1 MRTIKS
7 FCTARISSEINLSVE
22 TDLAKPRAAVSSS
35 TQPYASTRGS
45 PFDTRWPYIRDVS
58 PLSPVLVT
66 IDMAILGGILE
77 RLGKRVM
84 GFVVAHYFITPLA
97 PEQRCIARIGNLHFS
112 QHLAHD
118 DFDVLVVNL
127 HTLQPIYL
135 LHFIDEV
142 LLQILRSADLEDFM
156 GNDGS
161 FSKLQPLLY
170 EIALKHDN
178 VFVKRA

>member
-1 MRTIKS
+1 TKRSRSFCAVASSPMRTIKS

-84 GFVVAHYFITPLA
+84 GFVVAHYFITPLP
-97 PEQRCIARIGNLHFS
+97 PEFTRWLAVARLLPSPVHQFA
-112 QHLAHD
+112 HL
-118 DFDVLVVNL
+118 FLP
-127 HTLQPIYL
+127 T
-135 LHFIDEV
+135 
-142 LLQILRSADLEDFM
+142 
-156 GNDGS
+156 
-161 FSKLQPLLY
+161 
-170 EIALKHDN
+170 
-178 VFVKRA
+178 